1 MTVKCLNCFLFDV
14 SNTVVVVEN
23 SIAYEIARDKLEE
36 GGTVED
42 AKLVVKEVMRGRETS
57 NEIRD

>member
-1 MTVKCLNCFLFDV
+1 MFLTPLF
-14 SNTVVVVEN
+14 VVEN